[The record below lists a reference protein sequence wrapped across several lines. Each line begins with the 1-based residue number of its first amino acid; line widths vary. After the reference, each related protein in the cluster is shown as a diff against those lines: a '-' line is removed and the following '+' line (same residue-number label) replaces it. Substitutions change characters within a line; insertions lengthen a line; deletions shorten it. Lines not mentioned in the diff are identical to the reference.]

1 MRKFEV
7 ITSFEDKEI
16 NTPKRGTAFSAGY
29 DFEAAETVTIPS
41 IFKQFEKFKY
51 NELFRSETEED
62 RKAPQGTLVQTG
74 IKAQMPEGQFLD
86 LYSRSSNFNKLGLVL
101 ANSVGVIDKD
111 YYNNPGNEGHIM
123 FNFINYGFVDVVIQ
137 KGDRIGQGVFVDFYK
152 TDDDEAEG
160 ERADGFGSTGK

>member
-7 ITSFEDKEI
+7 VTSFEDKGI
-16 NTPKRGTAFSAGY
+16 NLPKRGTAFSAGY

-41 IFKQFEKFKY
+41 IFRQFEKFKAG
-51 NELFRSETEED
+51 D
-62 RKAPQGTLVQTG
+62 KDQKALPKGTLVQTG
-74 IKAQMPEGQFLD
+74 IKADMPEGQYLN

-123 FNFINYGFVDVVIQ
+123 FNIINYGFEDLVIK
-137 KGDRIGQGVFVDFYK
+137 KGDRIGQGVFVDFYITK
-152 TDDDEAEG
+152 DDEAEG
-160 ERADGFGSTGK
+160 AREDGWGSTGN